1 MCPFVV
7 PFLCFWQVLV
17 QVEKKGE
24 FKKDFVVKAEA
35 EVEVEVEAV
44 VEVEVKSGVEAGAKL
59 VYYLAGVDFGQSP
72 GVQL

>member
-35 EVEVEVEAV
+35 VVEAV
-44 VEVEVKSGVEAGAKL
+44 VEVEVKSGVEVEAVAGAQL
-59 VYYLAGVDFGQSP
+59 VYSLAGVDFGQSP